1 MSASTQ
7 ATLDVATLDKQL
19 NDQIAKGDI
28 LGAFDKFY
36 AENVTMQENSD
47 EPFAGKA
54 TNRKR
59 EEEFIA
65 SVQEFHSAKLLASAV
80 NGDTSFGEWEFD
92 ATYKGGARIK
102 LSQVAVRH
110 WKNGQIVQERFYYN
124 KG

>member
-7 ATLDVATLDKQL
+7 ATPDVASLDKQL
-19 NDQIAKGDI
+19 NDQVLQGDI

-47 EPFAGKA
+47 EPTAGKA
-54 TNRKR
+54 ANRKR
-59 EEEFIA
+59 EEDFVA
-65 SVQEFHSAKLLASAV
+65 SVDQIHSVKVLSSAV

-92 ATYKGGARIK
+92 ATYKGGARVK
-102 LSQVAVRH
+102 LTQVAVRR

>member
-7 ATLDVATLDKQL
+7 ATLDVASLDKQL
-19 NDQIAKGDI
+19 NDQVTQGDI

-36 AENVTMQENSD
+36 AENVTMQENSE
-47 EPFAGKA
+47 EPTAGKA
-54 TNRKR
+54 ANRKR
-59 EEEFIA
+59 EEDFVA
-65 SVQEFHSAKLLASAV
+65 SVDQIHSVKLLRSAV

-92 ATYKGGARIK
+92 ATYKGGARVK
-102 LSQVAVRH
+102 LTQVAVRR